1 MMNLIDKKYDEID
14 FHNIHDIIPE
24 ISEVNSLGK
33 CKPDGIYKT
42 HLLYNNKLDKVVYI
56 IRNPFDAMYSYYH
69 YVNYE
74 KGQPI
79 QLHELIYD
87 KVYGVEALVKH
98 IESYVSGSN
107 DILLIRYEEL
117 INGNKKDVY
126 SIAQFMGITINDH
139 IADMSIKLSS
149 FDNMRD
155 IEISK
160 GRKFG
165 SSKFTFTR
173 SGKVGEG
180 LSVIHDNP
188 KLVTY
193 INQEISKS
201 PILAKYYL

>member
-1 MMNLIDKKYDEID
+1 M
-14 FHNIHDIIPE
+14 
-24 ISEVNSLGK
+24 
-33 CKPDGIYKT
+33 
-42 HLLYNNKLDKVVYI
+42 KLDKIVYI

-87 KVYGVEALVKH
+87 KIYGVGALVKH
-98 IESYVSGSN
+98 VESYVNASN

-117 INGNKKDVY
+117 ITGNRKYVY
-126 SIAQFMGITINDH
+126 SIAQFMGITINDQ

-149 FDNMRD
+149 FDSMRD
-155 IEISK
+155 IEIRK

-188 KLVTY
+188 KLVAY

-201 PILAKYYL
+201 PILTKYYL